1 MSDEGLRG
9 AGVTVGPDTLL
20 VDGATSSVRAASSA
34 AGLVAQDAGSYVRS
48 VAEASTG
55 GPPLSTVLVLLLLG
69 FAGLV
74 VPALTGTT
82 LGLLGPV
89 VPAVDLRVVGA
100 LSLAVVVIPLVGT
113 PAIVAR
119 AERLGGTAAA
129 STGDR

>member
-1 MSDEGLRG
+1 MTTTARDSAPTTRRSTAGRRDE
-9 AGVTVGPDTLL
+9 
-20 VDGATSSVRAASSA
+20 
-34 AGLVAQDAGSYVRS
+34 
-48 VAEASTG
+48 
-55 GPPLSTVLVLLLLG
+55 LLLLRRTG
-69 FAGLV
+69 ATRRQLLATTGTEALLTGACAWLIGAAAV

-113 PAIVAR
+113 LATVAR